1 MSLTVTL
8 IAKLSRVDLAVARR
22 ALGTA
27 RSQDFPVA
35 AGAAPQAGS
44 EGEEG
49 AIPVSLSDGVPVEFH
64 RGRRAMAY
72 ALALLIVRKPVH
84 FYVGLTGLVI
94 FPIYI
99 AWHVPG
105 WFHGR

>member
-8 IAKLSRVDLAVARR
+8 IAKLSRVDLTVARR

-35 AGAAPQAGS
+35 AAVPRVGH
-44 EGEEG
+44 EGEDN
-49 AIPVSLSDGVPVEFH
+49 ASPASVSDGVPAEFH
-64 RGRRAMAY
+64 RGRNAMAY
-72 ALALLIVRKPVH
+72 AMALLIVRKPLH
-84 FYVGLTGLVI
+84 FYVGLTGLVV

-99 AWHVPG
+99 AFHLPG